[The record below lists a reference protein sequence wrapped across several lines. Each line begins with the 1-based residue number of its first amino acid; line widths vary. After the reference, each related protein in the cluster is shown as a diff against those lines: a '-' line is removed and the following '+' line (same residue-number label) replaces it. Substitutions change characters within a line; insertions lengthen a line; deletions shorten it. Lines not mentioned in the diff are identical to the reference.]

1 MDMARR
7 NDHSREEI
15 QGMAIDATRTL
26 IFSEGLEG
34 VSARKVAQKIGYTV
48 GTLYQNFENI
58 HELILHA
65 NAFSLTQLLN
75 QLEAVYDTEPRPL
88 MRIILLSNSYLNFGQ
103 QYERQWAAI
112 FRHTLPRG
120 YVMPDWYQARID
132 ALFSVIERA
141 VRELAPQREKKQ
153 IQLAS
158 RALWSGV
165 HGICLLHIGNKL
177 YSDSIATP
185 QLLMQ
190 SLVTNYLNSW
200 VKEGSRA

>member
-1 MDMARR
+1 MARR

-15 QGMAIDATRTL
+15 QSMAINATRSL
-26 IFSEGLEG
+26 IAVEGIEG
-34 VSARKVAQKIGYTV
+34 VSARKVAQEIGYTV

-65 NAFSLTQLLN
+65 NAFSLTQLLK
-75 QLEAVYDTEPRPL
+75 QLEAVYETEPRAL
-88 MRIILLSNSYLNFGQ
+88 YRVVLLANSYLDFGQ
-103 QYERQWAAI
+103 NHERQWNAI
-112 FRHTLPRG
+112 FRHTLPREFC
-120 YVMPDWYQARID
+120 MPDWYQARID

-141 VRELAPQREKKQ
+141 VRELAPERDKKQ

-158 RALWSGV
+158 RTIWSGV

-177 YSDSIATP
+177 YSDNIATP
-185 QLLMQ
+185 QALVQ

-200 VKEGSRA
+200 IKEGSQV